1 MDKNKLLE
9 AAMTIKQCCIDNYE
23 RGCVLCPFSGEDC
36 ECQITYGK
44 TPNEWEI
51 KGTETFKVFL

>member
-9 AAMTIKQCCIDNYE
+9 AANTIRQSCIEYGE
-23 RGCVLCPFSGEDC
+23 RGCSLCPFSGADG
-36 ECQITYGK
+36 ECYITYGK